1 MVAFGRASRAL
12 LVVGVV
18 LFPALA
24 AAQYTAVDL
33 GSLPGAANSQALAV
47 NDRGDAAGVSGFG
60 FPTSAVMWTAEGLT
74 DIGSIPPLV
83 STSYAHDINKR
94 GAVVGHGTVF
104 GPGSVGTHG
113 FLYQDGVLTDLGT
126 LPGETESYAVAINDR
141 GEIAGISF
149 TFFGQSH
156 LVIWRDGAIHDLG
169 VLPAGDANVTDMN
182 NRRQIVGYATSSSGE
197 RAFTWRDGVVTY
209 LPPLTEG
216 GSSFAWAINDRG
228 EIAGA
233 SYTPSGELHP
243 VLWRDG
249 VAIDLGTLP
258 GSGVCQAEGLNDR
271 GQVVGWCAI
280 HATGTASAFAWEDGE
295 MTAVGALPGGNYSLA
310 SAINDRGV
318 IVGAS
323 LDATG
328 TSLRPTMWIP
338 VRGPG
343 R

>member
-1 MVAFGRASRAL
+1 
-12 LVVGVV
+12 
-18 LFPALA
+18 
-24 AAQYTAVDL
+24 
-33 GSLPGAANSQALAV
+33 
-47 NDRGDAAGVSGFG
+47 
-60 FPTSAVMWTAEGLT
+60 
-74 DIGSIPPLV
+74 
-83 STSYAHDINKR
+83 
-94 GAVVGHGTVF
+94 
-104 GPGSVGTHG
+104 
-113 FLYQDGVLTDLGT
+113 VLTDLGT
-126 LPGETESYAVAINDR
+126 LPGNTESYAVAINDR
-141 GEIAGISF
+141 GEIAGISL
-149 TFFGQSH
+149 TFLGPSH
-156 LVIWRDGAIHDLG
+156 LVIWRDGTIHDLG
-169 VLPAGDANVTDMN
+169 VLPAGNANVTDMN

-197 RAFTWRDGVVTY
+197 QAFTWHDGVVTY

-216 GSSFAWAINDRG
+216 GSSVAWAINDRG

-233 SYTPSGELHP
+233 SYTPGGELHS

-280 HATGTASAFAWEDGE
+280 HATATLSAFVWEDGE
-295 MTAVGALPGGNYSLA
+295 MTAIGALPGGNYSLA

-338 VRGPG
+338 VHGQG